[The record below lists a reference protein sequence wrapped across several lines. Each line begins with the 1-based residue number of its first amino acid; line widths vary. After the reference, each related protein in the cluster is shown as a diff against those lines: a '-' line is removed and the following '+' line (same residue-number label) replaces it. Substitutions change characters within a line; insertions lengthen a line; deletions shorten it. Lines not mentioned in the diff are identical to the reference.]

1 MYSIIGA
8 NGYLG
13 SYVQKIILEDTNED
27 LLCVDLNIEK
37 DTERVKWHRCDITDQ
52 AAVDELLRLL
62 STFEDLK
69 IIYLAAYHNP
79 DLVEKNREL
88 AWKVNVISLR
98 YFIEHCPF
106 AKDIYYVSTDSVYG
120 ESVDMYH
127 FKERDPLNPVNFYG
141 ENKVAAE
148 EIMLE
153 NGRHVVRFPFLISPS
168 LAKKPHFYDQI
179 VQSLKEGKPF
189 EMYADSYRSSLSFE
203 NVARLLIALIEHG
216 NTEPIVNVCGD
227 QDLSKYDVGKLIA
240 LREGLDPE
248 LIVPITMEKKMAGF
262 ETKRATSTLM
272 DNRLLKRILDLE
284 FVDIFEKPRYRK

>member
-1 MYSIIGA
+1 MFCIIGA

-13 SYVQKIILEDTNED
+13 SYVQKIILEDTDED
-27 LLCVDLNIEK
+27 LLCVDLHLSE
-37 DTERVKWHRCDITDQ
+37 DSDRVKWYQCDITDPT
-52 AAVDELLRLL
+52 AVDELLGVL
-62 STFEDLK
+62 SGYEDLK

-120 ESVDMYH
+120 ESIDRYH
-127 FKERDPLNPVNFYG
+127 FKEKDPLNPVNFYG

-148 EIMLE
+148 KIMLE

-168 LAKKPHFYDQI
+168 LANKPHFYDQI
-179 VQSLKEGKPF
+179 VNALRNGEEF

-240 LREGLDPE
+240 LREGLDPD
-248 LIVPITMEKKMAGF
+248 LIIPITMEKRMVGF

-272 DNRLLKRILDLE
+272 DNALLKGILDLE
-284 FVDIFEKPRYRK
+284 FVDIFEKPRYKE